1 MAREVPL
8 DHEIRNDHLVEQRW
22 AGSKQFCDALEND
35 SVSILVVLSAPLYG

>member
-22 AGSKQFCDALEND
+22 AGSKQFCDAL
-35 SVSILVVLSAPLYG
+35 